1 MKIEITGDINKLL
14 NLDKQIAFAA
24 ASTLTKVAKL
34 AQAEVLESLDKEFH
48 LRGSWFKPTN
58 KHGIKVSSGVG
69 SILGFVE
76 QLLLAHFN

>member
-1 MKIEITGDINKLL
+1 
-14 NLDKQIAFAA
+14 
-24 ASTLTKVAKL
+24 VAKL